1 MRISD
6 WSSDVCSS
14 DLITF
19 PDGNVKSF
27 DAPVPGLAISQGIS
41 PGLAKKAAVV
51 QVNGELWALTRPIDR
66 NASIAIVTR
75 DKPEALEV
83 IRHDAAHVLAQA
95 VQELFPGTQITF
107 GPATDVGFYY
117 DFARE
122 IPFTEDDLAAIE
134 AKMREI
140 VKRDLPITR
149 EVWEHDAAVKYFE
162 NAGETYKA
170 EWIRSEEH
178 TSELQSLLSISY
190 AVFCL

>member
-14 DLITF
+14 DL
-19 PDGNVKSF
+19 
-27 DAPVPGLAISQGIS
+27 
-41 PGLAKKAAVV
+41 
-51 QVNGELWALTRPIDR
+51 
-66 NASIAIVTR
+66 
-75 DKPEALEV
+75 
-83 IRHDAAHVLAQA
+83 
-95 VQELFPGTQITF
+95 ITF

-149 EVWEHDAAVKYFE
+149 EVWEHDAADKYFE

-170 EWIRSEEH
+170 ERSDEH
-178 TSELQSLLSISY
+178 TYELQSLMRI
-190 AVFCL
+190 

>member
-14 DLITF
+14 DL
-19 PDGNVKSF
+19 
-27 DAPVPGLAISQGIS
+27 
-41 PGLAKKAAVV
+41 AKKAAVV
-51 QVNGELWALTRPIDR
+51 QVNGELWDLTRPIDR

-122 IPFTEDDLAAIE
+122 IHFPEAALAAL
-134 AKMREI
+134 APKNREI
-140 VKRDLPITR
+140 LTPHLPST
-149 EVWEHDAAVKYFE
+149 
-162 NAGETYKA
+162 
-170 EWIRSEEH
+170 
-178 TSELQSLLSISY
+178 
-190 AVFCL
+190 

>member
-14 DLITF
+14 DL
-19 PDGNVKSF
+19 
-27 DAPVPGLAISQGIS
+27 
-41 PGLAKKAAVV
+41 
-51 QVNGELWALTRPIDR
+51 
-66 NASIAIVTR
+66 
-75 DKPEALEV
+75 
-83 IRHDAAHVLAQA
+83 
-95 VQELFPGTQITF
+95 ITF

-170 EWIRSEEH
+170 EWIRDGIAADEELTIYKQGDQWLDMCLGPH
-178 TSELQSLLSISY
+178 LPSTGKLGGAFKQIVSTSCRERGCQY
-190 AVFCL
+190 V